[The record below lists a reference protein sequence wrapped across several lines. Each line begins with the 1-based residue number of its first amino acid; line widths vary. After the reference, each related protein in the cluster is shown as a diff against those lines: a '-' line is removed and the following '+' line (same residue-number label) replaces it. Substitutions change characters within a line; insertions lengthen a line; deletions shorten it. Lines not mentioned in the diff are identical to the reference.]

1 MRLPAYASELAAAR
15 QRGLVPA
22 PAQVI
27 VALDRWE
34 LGRPRGSIA
43 RCVVPPDV
51 DIDDLGFAFVA
62 GLDVIIA
69 WDSRMSAGARTAQL
83 ARRILESEPRRLLC
97 LNVSPDSAST
107 CRWVKSVERG
117 IEI

>member
-1 MRLPAYASELAAAR
+1 MRLPAYASELAVAR

-22 PAQVI
+22 QAQVV

-43 RCVVPPDV
+43 RCLVPHDV
-51 DIDDLGFAFVA
+51 EIDDLGFAFVA
-62 GLDVIIA
+62 GLDVILA
-69 WDSRMSAGARTAQL
+69 WDSRTSAGTRTAQL
-83 ARRILESEPRRLLC
+83 ARRILASEPRRLLC
-97 LNVSPDSAST
+97 LNVSPDATSS